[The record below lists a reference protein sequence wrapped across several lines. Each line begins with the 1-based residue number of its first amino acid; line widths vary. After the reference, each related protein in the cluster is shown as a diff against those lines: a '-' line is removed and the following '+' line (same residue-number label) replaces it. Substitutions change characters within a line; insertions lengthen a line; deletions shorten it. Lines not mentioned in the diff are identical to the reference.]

1 VTARDDGSPS
11 LSGLAS
17 FSWVVADTN
26 RAPVVVVP
34 ADRTDPEGAAVTL
47 PVVGSDPDG
56 DGLAWSAVGL
66 PPGLAIDPATGV
78 ISGVLGFGVAAGSP
92 YGSPWRRPTTAAP
105 VLAAGGTFTW
115 SIGDVD
121 RAPVLGSLPD
131 RAGKVG
137 DAVSATLT
145 ATDPDGD
152 PLSWSASGLPPGV
165 SLDAS
170 GRLGGVL
177 GGAGAF
183 TVTVTV
189 RAGGASDSG
198 SFTWVVT
205 ASGAR
210 RSSRWATNRGR

>member
-1 VTARDDGSPS
+1 M
-11 LSGLAS
+11 
-17 FSWVVADTN
+17 
-26 RAPVVVVP
+26 
-34 ADRTDPEGAAVTL
+34 
-47 PVVGSDPDG
+47 
-56 DGLAWSAVGL
+56 
-66 PPGLAIDPATGV
+66 
-78 ISGVLGFGVAAGSP
+78 LGFGVAAGSP
-92 YGSPWRRPTTAAP
+92 YRVTVAASDDGSP
-105 VLAAGGTFTW
+105 VLAAGGSFTW

-131 RAGKVG
+131 RAGEVG

-152 PLSWSASGLPPGV
+152 PLAWSASGLPPGV

-170 GRLGGVL
+170 GHLGGTL

-189 RAGGASDSG
+189 RAGGASDGG

-205 ASGAR
+205 EPGAPEIEPVGNQSGKVGEEASLAVAATSPGEG
-210 RSSRWATNRGR
+210 RWPTSPPGCPRAWPSTRPPG

>member
-1 VTARDDGSPS
+1 M
-11 LSGLAS
+11 
-17 FSWVVADTN
+17 
-26 RAPVVVVP
+26 
-34 ADRTDPEGAAVTL
+34 
-47 PVVGSDPDG
+47 
-56 DGLAWSAVGL
+56 GL

-78 ISGVLGFGVAAGSP
+78 ISGTLDFGVAAGSP
-92 YGSPWRRPTTAAP
+92 YRVTVAASDDGSP
-105 VLAAGGTFTW
+105 VLAAGGSFTW

-131 RAGKVG
+131 RAGEVG

-152 PLSWSASGLPPGV
+152 PLTWSASGLPPGV

-170 GRLGGVL
+170 GHLGGTL

-198 SFTWVVT
+198 SFTWVGDRARGPGDRAGGQPVREGRGGCVSRRRRHQPRGR
-205 ASGAR
+205 AAGLLRVRAAAGPGHRPGHRGDLGHAR
-210 RSSRWATNRGR
+210 RAPACSMR